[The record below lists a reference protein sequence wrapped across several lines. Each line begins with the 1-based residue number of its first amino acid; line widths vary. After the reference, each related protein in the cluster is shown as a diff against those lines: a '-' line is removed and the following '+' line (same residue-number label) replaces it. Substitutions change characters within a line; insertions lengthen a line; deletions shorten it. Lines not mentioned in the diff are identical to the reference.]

1 MSDIHLDSNVLAA
14 LQDVMEDEYPVL
26 LDTFLLDSEER
37 LLGLRQAQQAADA
50 QGLRLAAHSFKGSCS
65 NMGAVLLASLCK
77 ELEDAGRRE
86 VLDPAP
92 ALIEQIERE
101 FAIVRILFKS
111 ERQRYRV

>member
-50 QGLRLAAHSFKGSCS
+50 QGLRLRLQAEAP
-65 NMGAVLLASLCK
+65 GAVL
-77 ELEDAGRRE
+77 ELQA
-86 VLDPAP
+86 A
-92 ALIEQIERE
+92 
-101 FAIVRILFKS
+101 
-111 ERQRYRV
+111 